1 MGTVKS
7 LEIINMMKSKL
18 ALIIG
23 ALALTAGVAN
33 AAEVYK
39 DSTTNVDLYGFV
51 SGAHTFVE
59 HGKKNGFDASE
70 AQLGVK
76 AKQQLNDQ
84 FALIGQY
91 EGRVK
96 SAMHGKRHR
105 LLNRQAWAGVDA
117 AEYGQLTIGRQNG
130 VIYDIAGLS
139 DQSVN
144 FSGMGV
150 GLDEGLFG
158 RADGIIQ
165 YANTFDFVK
174 VISQYKLSQTSD
186 SFETGKPV
194 NEGQSYGVGV
204 LLDNVNDTGL
214 GGGLAYAHGDK
225 GDDARP
231 NASKQSDTYSTAL
244 TYVKGPV
251 YAAATSTFG
260 HNVRGA
266 KSFYDDEVYA
276 SYAFDNGITPA
287 INYTSTN
294 CDGTHSEYV
303 EPDVVYSFN
312 KNVSTGV
319 GYAIS
324 VNGGDNVA
332 KTYLKYQF

>member
-1 MGTVKS
+1 
-7 LEIINMMKSKL
+7 MMKSKL
-18 ALIIG
+18 ALFVG
-23 ALALTAGVAN
+23 AIALTAGAAN

-39 DSTTNVDLYGFV
+39 DSATNVDVYGFV

-76 AKQQLNDQ
+76 GKQQLNDQ

-105 LLNRQAWAGVDA
+105 LLNRQAWAGIDA
-117 AEYGQLTIGRQNG
+117 NEYGQLTIGRQNG

-144 FSGMGV
+144 MSGVGV
-150 GLDEGLFG
+150 GLDEALFG
-158 RADGIIQ
+158 RADGVIQ

-186 SFETGKPV
+186 SFETGLPV
-194 NEGQSYGVGV
+194 NEGQAYGIGA
-204 LLDNVNDTGL
+204 LLTDVNGTGL

-225 GDDARP
+225 GDSARP
-231 NASKQSDTYSTAL
+231 NAAKQSDTYTTAL
-244 TYVKGPV
+244 TYAKDAV
-251 YAAATSTFG
+251 YAAATSTWG

-276 SYAFDNGITPA
+276 SYAFDNGIAPA
-287 INYTSTN
+287 INYTTTN
-294 CDGTHSEYV
+294 AGGEHHQYV
-303 EPDVVYSFN
+303 EPDLVYSFN

-319 GYAIS
+319 GYAIGVDGS
-324 VNGGDNVA
+324 ENVA

>member
-1 MGTVKS
+1 
-7 LEIINMMKSKL
+7 MMKSKL
-18 ALIIG
+18 ALLVAVA
-23 ALALTAGVAN
+23 ALATSAAN

-39 DSTTNVDLYGFV
+39 DDATNVDLYGFV
-51 SGAHTFVE
+51 SGAHTWVE
-59 HGKKNGFDASE
+59 NGKKNGFDASE

-105 LLNRQAWAGVDA
+105 LLNRQAWAGIDA
-117 AEYGQLTIGRQNG
+117 ADYGQLTVGRQNG
-130 VIYDIAGLS
+130 VVYDIAGLS

-165 YANTFDFVK
+165 YANTFDAVQ
-174 VISQYKLSQTSD
+174 VIGQYKLSKTSD
-186 SFETGKPV
+186 SFETGLPV
-194 NEGQSYGVGV
+194 NEGDAFGAGV
-204 LLDNVNDTGL
+204 LLTDVADTGL
-214 GGGLAYAHGDK
+214 GGGFAYAHGNK
-225 GDDARP
+225 GDSARP
-231 NASKQSDTYSTAL
+231 NAAKQSDTYSAAL
-244 TYVKGPV
+244 TYIKGPV
-251 YAAATSTFG
+251 YTAATSTWG
-260 HNVRGA
+260 HNVRNA

-276 SYAFDNGITPA
+276 SYAFDNGISPA

-294 CDGTHSEYV
+294 CDGVHSEYV
-303 EPDVVYSFN
+303 EPDLVYSFN
-312 KNVSTGV
+312 KNVSAGV

-324 VNGGDNVA
+324 VNGGEDVT

>member
-1 MGTVKS
+1 
-7 LEIINMMKSKL
+7 MMKSKL

-23 ALALTAGVAN
+23 ALALSTSAVN

-39 DSTTNVDLYGFV
+39 DSSTDIDVYGFV
-51 SGAHTFVE
+51 SGAHKFVE
-59 HGKKNGFDASE
+59 HGKNNGFDASE

-76 AKQQLNDQ
+76 AKEQLNDQ

-96 SAMHGKRHR
+96 SAEHGKRHR
-105 LLNRQAWAGVDA
+105 LLNRQAWAGIDA
-117 AEYGQLTIGRQNG
+117 ADYGQLTIGRQNG

-186 SFETGKPV
+186 SFETGLPV
-194 NEGQSYGVGV
+194 NEGHSYGIGA
-204 LLDNVNDTGL
+204 LLTDVAGTGL
-214 GGGLAYAHGDK
+214 GGGLAYAHGEK
-225 GDDARP
+225 GDSSKP
-231 NASKQSDTYSTAL
+231 NAAKRSDTYTAAL
-244 TYVKGPV
+244 TYVKDSV

-276 SYAFDNGITPA
+276 SYAFDNGIAPA

-294 CDGTHSEYV
+294 CDGKHSEYV
-303 EPDVVYSFN
+303 EPDLVYSFN

-324 VNGGDNVA
+324 VNGGNNVA